1 MFAIVFEG
9 SQKYVVREKNDH
21 LSLVAQT
28 RVMLYKMK
36 LFTLY
41 HFSICSYQAVAVIK
55 DQLRLA
61 G

>member
-41 HFSICSYQAVAVIK
+41 HFSICFPGISPIYIPK
-55 DQLRLA
+55 IS
-61 G
+61 